1 MSTGEPLPGELGVCI
16 GGHGTGVD
24 VAALAALTERLGAH
38 RMLGI
43 QFSRLPQKGSPPL
56 YWHVRIRW
64 NLDEYRADG
73 DTLGEA
79 WARAWQA
86 ALKGETLHE

>member
-1 MSTGEPLPGELGVCI
+1 MYLD
-16 GGHGTGVD
+16 GHDNGVD
-24 VAALAALTERLGAH
+24 AAAMAALTERLGAR

-43 QFSRLPQKGSPPL
+43 QFSRLQQAGSPQL

-64 NLDEYRADG
+64 NWDEYRADG

-86 ALKGETLHE
+86 ALKGAPLHE